1 MEDWKFENCA
11 SHSRYFSDEL
21 DAQNFYQKEEQM
33 FDIFLCIWYTIF
45 MKKDM
50 FTINK
55 NGFSYPASRKE
66 LWGEHL

>member
-1 MEDWKFENCA
+1 
-11 SHSRYFSDEL
+11 
-21 DAQNFYQKEEQM
+21 M
-33 FDIFLCIWYTIF
+33 FDVFLCIWYTIF